1 MFGRRLRQ
9 LISILCLAG
18 HKLLVMG
25 NVKPSSQQ
33 VAVVRRVKVYQSLGS
48 KQARLGEL
56 RYFSATVWQARPAHD
71 WGPEVTKRSQTP
83 GKADVRAQ

>member
-1 MFGRRLRQ
+1 MFGRRLGQ

-25 NVKPSSQQ
+25 NEKPSSQQ

-48 KQARLGEL
+48 QP
-56 RYFSATVWQARPAHD
+56 SAFRQDSFHQLSDNAAAACSVLTAP
-71 WGPEVTKRSQTP
+71 
-83 GKADVRAQ
+83 